1 MHCNILCFWDMDGFR
16 MSCRDGR
23 LSCVVAVW
31 LPSELSGEALGRIS
45 ELLRGVVGVGKRRLD
60 SAILY
65 EYDLSSPTRA
75 KQGGCRGVNQFM

>member
-1 MHCNILCFWDMDGFR
+1 

-31 LPSELSGEALGRIS
+31 LPSGLSGEALGRIS

-60 SAILY
+60 SAILF
-65 EYDLSSPTRA
+65 EYDLSSVTCHIKPRRRRLLVLPRWAADTGA
-75 KQGGCRGVNQFM
+75 